1 MLTPS
6 DHYISANSAAAD
18 QLCDVAVIWAAAICC
33 RLPDF
38 TPYLPTPLVFFFF
51 FFLWLL
57 HSLIFSRLLS
67 VCFCLLSEDQ
77 ALNEISDGGWGK
89 PRPEALWAFSAFFFF
104 FLLFFG
110 RSDGV
115 RVTFS
120 QSGRETKR
128 QNKPS
133 SVRPSCFTPCNGHG
147 LFVKQWLVQNPISW
161 HYYNK
166 KTNKQN
172 KSFSSAV
179 MNSTDAFIYLLG
191 KRHGIYRFVP
201 SRISEYINNAD
212 SMNYSN
218 PPATM

>member
-38 TPYLPTPLVFFFF
+38 TPYLPTPLVFFFS

-77 ALNEISDGGWGK
+77 ALNEISDGGWG
-89 PRPEALWAFSAFFFF
+89 EALARGSAGFFSHF
-104 FLLFFG
+104 FLVLFFG
-110 RSDGV
+110 WSDRV

-133 SVRPSCFTPCNGHG
+133 SVRPSCFTPRNSHG

-161 HYYNK
+161 HYYNNK
-166 KTNKQN
+166 KKKKASPQSSWTQLMP
-172 KSFSSAV
+172 SFTSSAY
-179 MNSTDAFIYLLG
+179 NTARTDLCL
-191 KRHGIYRFVP
+191 H
-201 SRISEYINNAD
+201 E
-212 SMNYSN
+212 
-218 PPATM
+218 

>member
-89 PRPEALWAFSAFFFF
+89 PRPEALWAFSAVFFFF
-104 FLLFFG
+104 FFFG

>member
-89 PRPEALWAFSAFFFF
+89 PRPEALWAFSAVFFFF
-104 FLLFFG
+104 LFFG

-161 HYYNK
+161 HYYDK